1 MGTVCRFVGREEQEL
16 SGSGEDKKERLAKAL
31 RENLQKRKS
40 QSRARTGSGTAG
52 HRERPIKPAST
63 GRQDGQSED

>member
-1 MGTVCRFVGREEQEL
+1 MYRFEVREEQEL

-31 RENLQKRKS
+31 RENLHKRKS
-40 QSRARTGSGTAG
+40 QSRARNGSGTAG

>member
-1 MGTVCRFVGREEQEL
+1 M

-31 RENLQKRKS
+31 RENLHKRKS

-63 GRQDGQSED
+63 RVQDGQSED

>member
-1 MGTVCRFVGREEQEL
+1 MFKMRRLKGREEREL

-31 RENLQKRKS
+31 RENLLKRKS